1 MLIQRHLTHIINEST
16 QHTRTHAC
24 VHTHA
29 CTHACTHT
37 RVHTEID
44 SFIDRLIQV
53 IVLFKVRPAYRL
65 RSGVMP
71 WQGRVEVLYSNVWGT
86 VCDIGF
92 NYHSCNVL
100 CRSLGYGTCKSILT
114 RASYGRGIG
123 KVWMNEVKCTG
134 TEQYLHECN
143 RLPWGNARNC
153 GEHAGDV
160 GVECHV
166 PDVYD
171 HQPEIVSI

>member
-1 MLIQRHLTHIINEST
+1 M
-16 QHTRTHAC
+16 
-24 VHTHA
+24 
-29 CTHACTHT
+29 
-37 RVHTEID
+37 
-44 SFIDRLIQV
+44 

-171 HQPEIVSI
+171 RQPEIVSI